1 MTKEEFII
9 EVSKLGINLTETM
22 LCQLEEYYKLMIEYN
37 NKVNLTR
44 IVVQEEVYLKHFYDS
59 LTICKEQDLTKALN
73 LCDVG
78 TGAGLPGI
86 VLKIVFPNLK
96 IVLIEALEKRVKF
109 LNLVIKALNLKDI
122 VAIHARMEDYA
133 SQNVE
138 KFDLITSRAVAK
150 TSILLE
156 MAVRAL
162 KKDGQIILYKAEI
175 NEELDHL
182 EILEKELGLKLINKE
197 EFYLPKENSKRT
209 LLNFKKVK
217 PTSSKYPRPFAKIKN
232 NPL

>member
-59 LTICKEQDLTKALN
+59 LTIYKEQDLTKALN

-209 LLNFKKVK
+209 LLNFKKIK
-217 PTSSKYPRPFAKIKN
+217 TTSSKYPRSFAQIKK